1 MDQLN
6 RQILQLA
13 LPSIVSNITV
23 PLLGLVDQAIVGH
36 LGAAAY
42 IGAVAVGTMIFN
54 VVYWIF
60 GFLRMS
66 TSGLT
71 SQAWGSR
78 DLSEIITILIR
89 SLLLGQ
95 AVALSFLI
103 LQRPLYLLSVTL
115 IGPSAH
121 LQPLVES
128 YFQIAVWGAPA
139 VFGVYALTGW
149 YVGMQNTRLPMVVSI
164 LQVTS
169 NVILSLFFVF
179 ALGMKIE
186 GVALGTMLSQWIGF
200 LMMLIFWH
208 HYYGRLLR
216 YRRRLREIM
225 RGEQLRRFFSVNRDI
240 FLRTL
245 FLVAVNLFFTS
256 AGARQGDLILS
267 VNALLMTFSTLFS
280 YFMDGFANAAEA
292 LCGRYY
298 GASQSSMA
306 SYRESIVLN
315 RRLLSW
321 GLGMAV
327 LFSLLYFLGG
337 HAILRFL
344 TNNAD
349 VLRSST
355 PYLVWASLIP
365 LTGFAAYIFDG
376 IFIGITATRGMLVS
390 SAIAALFFF
399 IIYFVFESSLGNHA
413 LWLAFLCFLLFRG
426 VIQYFWLRA
435 SKRSSTL

>member
-1 MDQLN
+1 MMDQLN
-6 RQILQLA
+6 RQILKLA

-78 DLSEIITILIR
+78 NLSEIVNIFIR
-89 SLLLGQ
+89 SLLLGE
-95 AVALSFLI
+95 AVALFFLV
-103 LQRPLYLLSVTL
+103 LQRPLYLVAVAL
-115 IGPSAH
+115 IGPSPQ
-121 LQPLVES
+121 LQPLVEA
-128 YFQIAVWGAPA
+128 YFRIGIWGAPA

-149 YVGMQNTRLPMVVSI
+149 YVGMQNTRLPMAVSI
-164 LQVTS
+164 IQVSS

-179 ALGMKIE
+179 VLGMRIE
-186 GVALGTMLSQWIGF
+186 GVAWGTMLSQWIGF
-200 LMMLIFWH
+200 LVMLFFWRK
-208 HYYGRLLR
+208 YYGRLAR
-216 YRRRLREIM
+216 YRRPLGEVM
-225 RGEQLRRFFSVNRDI
+225 RGEQLRRCCSVNRDI

-256 AGARQGDLILS
+256 AGARQGDLVLS

-292 LCGRYY
+292 LCGHSY
-298 GASQSSMA
+298 GASQTDVATRDRSRLL
-306 SYRESIVLN
+306 Y
-315 RRLLSW
+315 RRLMLW

-327 LFSLLYFLGG
+327 VFSAVYFIGG
-337 HAILRFL
+337 KGLLRFL
-344 TNNAD
+344 TNNVD
-349 VLRSST
+349 VLGGAK
-355 PYLVWASLIP
+355 PYLLWASLIP
-365 LTGFAAYIFDG
+365 LSGFAAYIFDG

-390 SAIAALFFF
+390 SAIAALCFF
-399 IIYFVFESSLGNHA
+399 IVFLIFQSSLGNHA
-413 LWLAFLCFLLFRG
+413 LWLAFLVFLLFRG
-426 VIQYFWLRA
+426 IGQYFWLRA
-435 SKRSSTL
+435 